1 MNRDKKLDV
10 TDLELYQSSYTLMLR
25 VHKLTLSF
33 PKIEQYGGIADQ
45 LRRSSKS
52 IVANLVEGYAKQRFY
67 KDEFKR
73 MLVYSIGSTDETIL
87 WIRVSRDLGYI
98 DKNLSNQLIDEYKIL
113 VKRLSVFTTNIK

>member
-1 MNRDKKLDV
+1 
-10 TDLELYQSSYTLMLR
+10 
-25 VHKLTLSF
+25 
-33 PKIEQYGGIADQ
+33 
-45 LRRSSKS
+45 
-52 IVANLVEGYAKQRFY
+52 
-67 KDEFKR
+67 